1 MQITHILQTLRKSA
15 AAILTGTT
23 LCLAS
28 VSANAVEIFFDP
40 ASQMVDLGNSV
51 SVDVVI
57 TDLGDLA
64 APALTTFDLDVLFD
78 DSLLS
83 VTGVTFGTRLDTG
96 SFGSIQSDFGFPG
109 GHNVF
114 EISLEDTADLIA
126 SQPSEFVLFTL
137 TFDTLGVGTSPLTLD
152 IQDLGDGRSPV
163 EFIPADTLTGEIQIK
178 QPSSAIPVPATFA
191 LMGFGLAALGYKR
204 YRGKIAV

>member
-40 ASQMVDLGNSV
+40 ASQMVDLGDSV

-57 TDLGDLA
+57 TDLGDLT
-64 APALTTFDLDVLFD
+64 APALTTFDVDVLFD

-83 VTGVTFGTRLDTG
+83 VTGVTFGTGLDTG

-114 EISLEDTADLIA
+114 EISLEDSADLIA

-137 TFDTLGVGTSPLTLD
+137 TFDTLGVGTSPLTLN
-152 IQDLGDGRSPV
+152 IQDLGDEQSNFV
-163 EFIPADTLTGEIQIK
+163 SADTRTGEIQIK

-204 YRGKIAV
+204 HRGKIAV